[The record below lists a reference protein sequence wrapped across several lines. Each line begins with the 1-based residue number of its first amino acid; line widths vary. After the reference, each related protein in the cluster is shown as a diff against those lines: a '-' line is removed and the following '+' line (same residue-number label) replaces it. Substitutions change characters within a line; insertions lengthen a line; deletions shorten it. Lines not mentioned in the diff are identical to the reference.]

1 MTKPEPIV
9 YIVDDDPA
17 FRESLSI
24 LMLAIGYR
32 SRTFPSA
39 DDFLRDF
46 DETNPGC
53 IILDVRMPR
62 ISGLALQEKLATF
75 PQCPPIIILTGHG
88 EVSTALRALKQGA
101 VEFLQK
107 TFSEL
112 ELRDAVQR
120 AMGIDATRRETHARK
135 KAILDRL
142 GQLSAPERQVLNLVL
157 GGHPNKRIA
166 SMLGVS
172 QRAVEDRRSRVMQ
185 KLDVSTLPDLVRLAV
200 EAGLKIDK

>member
-1 MTKPEPIV
+1 MTTSEPIV

-24 LMLAIGYR
+24 LILAIGYR
-32 SRTFPSA
+32 SKSYGSA
-39 DDFLRDF
+39 DEFLKTF
-46 DETNPGC
+46 DQANPGC

-62 ISGLALQEKLATF
+62 VSGLALQEKLIAY

-107 TFSEL
+107 TFSEM
-112 ELRDAVQR
+112 ELRDAVERAIALDAQR
-120 AMGIDATRRETHARK
+120 RQEHAKRQE
-135 KAILDRL
+135 ILDRL
-142 GQLSAPERQVLNLVL
+142 AQLSTPERQVLNLVL
-157 GGHPNKRIA
+157 AGYPNKRIA
-166 SMLGVS
+166 SSLGVS

-185 KLDVSTLPDLVRLAV
+185 KLNVFTLPDLVRLAV
-200 EAGLKIDK
+200 DAGLKSDK

>member
-1 MTKPEPIV
+1 MTKLEPIV

-24 LMLAIGYR
+24 LILAIGYR
-32 SRTFPSA
+32 SKTFPSA
-39 DDFLRDF
+39 EDFLREF
-46 DETNPGC
+46 DETKPGC

-62 ISGLALQEKLATF
+62 ISGLALQEKLAAF

-112 ELRDAVQR
+112 DLRDAVQR
-120 AMGIDATRRETHARK
+120 AMTIDSSRREQFAKRK
-135 KAILDRL
+135 DIFDRL
-142 GQLSAPERQVLNLVL
+142 AQLSTPERQVLNLVL
-157 GGHPNKRIA
+157 AGYPNKRIA
-166 SMLGVS
+166 SALGVS

-185 KLDVSTLPDLVRLAV
+185 KLDVTTLPDLVRLAV
-200 EAGLKIDK
+200 DAGLKIDK

>member
-1 MTKPEPIV
+1 MTSTEPMV

-24 LMLAIGYR
+24 LILAIGYR
-32 SRTFPSA
+32 SKTFASA
-39 DDFLRDF
+39 EDFLRDF
-46 DETNPGC
+46 DETKPGC

-62 ISGLALQEKLATF
+62 ISGLALQEKLAAF
-75 PQCPPIIILTGHG
+75 PQCPPVIILTGHG

-112 ELRDAVQR
+112 DLRDAVQR
-120 AMGIDATRRETHARK
+120 AMAIDENRREAHARK
-135 KAILDRL
+135 CALMDRL
-142 GQLSAPERQVLNLVL
+142 AQLSTPERQVMNLVL
-157 GGHPNKRIA
+157 AGYPNKRIA
-166 SMLGVS
+166 SSLGVS

-185 KLDVSTLPDLVRLAV
+185 KLNVSTLPDLVRLAI
-200 EAGLKIDK
+200 EAGLKVDE

>member
-1 MTKPEPIV
+1 MSTTEPIV

-24 LMLAIGYR
+24 LILAIGYR
-32 SRTFPSA
+32 SKTYGSA
-39 DDFLRDF
+39 DEFLKSF
-46 DETNPGC
+46 DQTKPGC

-62 ISGLALQEKLATF
+62 ISGLALQEKLIAF

-107 TFSEL
+107 TFSEM
-112 ELRDAVQR
+112 ELRDAVER
-120 AMGIDATRRETHARK
+120 AISLDTERRAEHAKRQELLERI
-135 KAILDRL
+135 A
-142 GQLSAPERQVLNLVL
+142 QLSAPERQVLNLVL
-157 GGHPNKRIA
+157 AGYPNKKIA
-166 SMLGVS
+166 SSLGVS

-185 KLDVSTLPDLVRLAV
+185 KLNVFTLPDLVRLAV
-200 EAGLKIDK
+200 DAGLKFDK

>member
-1 MTKPEPIV
+1 MSTIEPIV

-24 LMLAIGYR
+24 LILAIGYR
-32 SRTFPSA
+32 SKTYDSA
-39 DDFLRDF
+39 DAFLKTF
-46 DETNPGC
+46 DQTKPGC

-62 ISGLALQEKLATF
+62 ISGLALQEKLIAF

-101 VEFLQK
+101 IEFLQK

-112 ELRDAVQR
+112 DLRDAVER
-120 AMGIDATRRETHARK
+120 AIALDTTRREEHAKRQELL
-135 KAILDRL
+135 ARL
-142 GQLSAPERQVLNLVL
+142 AQLTTPERQVLNLVL
-157 GGHPNKRIA
+157 AGYPNKRIA
-166 SMLGVS
+166 SSLDVS

-185 KLDVSTLPDLVRLAV
+185 KLNVYTLPDLVRLAV
-200 EAGLKIDK
+200 DAGLKIDK